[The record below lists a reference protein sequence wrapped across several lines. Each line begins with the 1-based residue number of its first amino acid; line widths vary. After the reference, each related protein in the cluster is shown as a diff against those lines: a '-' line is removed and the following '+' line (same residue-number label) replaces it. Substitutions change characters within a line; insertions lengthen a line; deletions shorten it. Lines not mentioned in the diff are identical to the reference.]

1 MNYLASPPS
10 ADFDQL
16 KNTTLGTLV
25 RDRLLSKILSGDLAP
40 GQSIREPEIVQEL
53 QVSRVP
59 VREAL
64 RQLESMGLVVSRK
77 NRGVSVRSLTDKEVE
92 DLYAFR
98 AVLDGFAG
106 QQIGLRSKAERE
118 KLSDQLTG
126 LCHEMA
132 AAIDADDAQKYYQAN
147 LQFHWAF
154 IEALG
159 NEEIKNTYR
168 ELIQKLHLARFKNLK
183 SIGHRKRSNEEH
195 LNIAQAVRNADS
207 PAQRQA
213 CSELPTQHVSQAL
226 ARLRGI

>member
-1 MNYLASPPS
+1 MTYLAPTPP

-16 KNTTLGTLV
+16 KNATLGSLV

-64 RQLESMGLVVSRK
+64 RQLESMGLVVSKK
-77 NRGVSVRSLTDKEVE
+77 NCGVSVRSLTDKEVE

-98 AVLDGFAG
+98 AVLDGYAG
-106 QQIGLRSKAERE
+106 QQVCLRSQAERAQ
-118 KLSDQLTG
+118 LADQLTA
-126 LCHEMA
+126 LCRFMA
-132 AAIDADDAQKYYQAN
+132 AAIEADDAQKYYNAN

-159 NEEIKNTYR
+159 NEEVKKTYR
-168 ELIQKLHLARFKNLK
+168 ELIQKLHLARFKNLR
-183 SIGHRKRSNEEH
+183 SIGHRQRSNEEH
-195 LNIAQAVRNADS
+195 LHIAQALRNADS
-207 PAQRQA
+207 AKEIQR
-213 CSELPTQHVSQAL
+213 CCELLTRHVSQAL
-226 ARLRGI
+226 ARLREI